1 MLGDGDAAESKHV
14 WELCLLGNK
23 SLSGRQTLYKCLT
36 NNLKYEHKSFNE
48 GKVGHGL
55 LQSF

>member
-1 MLGDGDAAESKHV
+1 MQLRANMYGSSVFLETRV
-14 WELCLLGNK
+14 CP
-23 SLSGRQTLYKCLT
+23 GRQTLYKCLT

-55 LQSF
+55 LQNF